1 MALTTSAVAAGM
13 LDKTVADAVMAMQ
26 QVNVMAPLVSV
37 QALPIGSN
45 VAQWSDDTEIGS
57 SSVAA
62 LTEGGDAATITSLT
76 SVART
81 ATLADKV
88 IRADL
93 GDLANRGSKGGLQA
107 GAGMKLGN
115 AGSRKLDYDLAAF
128 GTGFS
133 QTECGAGTALALS
146 HIFGALRQLRA
157 ANAPFPYNL
166 VMSDKGIWG
175 AKGLYSLLVQP
186 GNTTTSTA
194 VPHSALGQPGQ
205 DMLNRGFVDSI
216 GGVDIYFTNEVNDD
230 VASGGDSASF
240 MFSKGAI
247 GLAIPEEGVLGIEPQ
262 RDASGRKTEYI
273 ATARYGVTEI
283 KDAFGVYILHDVS

>member
-1 MALTTSAVAAGM
+1 MALTKSSVAAGM
-13 LDKTVADAVMAMQ
+13 LDKTVADAIIALQ
-26 QVNVMAPLVSV
+26 QVNVMLPLVSI
-37 QALPIGSN
+37 QPLPFGSN
-45 VAQWSDDTEIGS
+45 VAQWSDDTEITS
-57 SSVAA
+57 SSVDA
-62 LTEGGDAATITSLT
+62 LTENTDQTTVTSLT
-76 SVART
+76 START

-88 IRADL
+88 IRADI
-93 GDLANRGSKGGLQA
+93 GDLANRGSKGGLY
-107 GAGMKLGN
+107 GSAGMKLGN
-115 AGSRKLDYDLAAF
+115 ACSRKLDYDGAAL

-133 QTECGAGTALALS
+133 QTEAGAGTALAIS

-194 VPHSALGQPGQ
+194 VPNSLLGAEGQ
-205 DMLNRGFVDSI
+205 AMFSRGFVDTI
-216 GGVDIYFTNEVNDD
+216 GGINIYFCNEVNDD
-230 VASGGDSASF
+230 VGSSADSASF

-247 GLAIPEEGVLGIEPQ
+247 GFAIPEEGIVGIEPE
-262 RDASGRKTEYI
+262 RNASNRATEMI
-273 ATARYGVTEI
+273 GTARYGVTEI